1 MDEEEKLPDII
12 YVRDISEADAVAFNA
27 IKKKFGIKSNSKVV
41 KLLFTKYITLLTDY
55 SNLNLKFEESKKKN
69 RILTEKI
76 DIVREFGK
84 VLSELEE

>member
-1 MDEEEKLPDII
+1 MSL
-12 YVRDISEADAVAFNA
+12 
-27 IKKKFGIKSNSKVV
+27 
-41 KLLFTKYITLLTDY
+41 KLLFTKYIALLNDY
-55 SNLNLKFEESKKKN
+55 SNLNAKFEESKKKN